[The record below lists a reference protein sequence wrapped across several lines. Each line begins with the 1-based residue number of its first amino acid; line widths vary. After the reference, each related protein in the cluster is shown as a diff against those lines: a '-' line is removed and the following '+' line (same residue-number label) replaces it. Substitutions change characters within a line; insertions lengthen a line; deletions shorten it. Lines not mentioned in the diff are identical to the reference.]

1 MSACGHFNEPDPA
14 GLVLCF
20 NEPDP
25 AGLTPQVFFDL
36 AGFDPKGS
44 NISGTRS
51 EPINF

>member
-25 AGLTPQVFFDL
+25 AGLTPQVCPYLF
-36 AGFDPKGS
+36 KGMCREAS
-44 NISGTRS
+44 A
-51 EPINF
+51 